1 MDIKLKNSRKLAVV
15 LVILVILLP
24 SLAMMIIRPHYIK
37 GQGNSEPNFN
47 TSSFMSTL
55 VQSNYV
61 LYAEEKQRENQ
72 AAMIPF
78 DIFFPSAINDKQTK
92 ENEEDKN
99 SGSKSNTS
107 SREISKE
114 SLDEEN
120 FPSSKYKNSYGDEYG
135 GYSSE
140 EAIIASANEI
150 SNYFSRWEHNFSTLR
165 SYLQYEVRDENGKV
179 IDSNATEEL
188 DPLLSQTKPE
198 ALDKKYAFGAIVKY
212 DESGNVS
219 QAEFFYGKPGNAT
232 QLLNEQVRQNPC
244 SSFDDQYG
252 MDAPFQKPQSN
263 EDNGQ
268 IGG

>member
-1 MDIKLKNSRKLAVV
+1 MDIKLIKSRKLAVV

-78 DIFFPSAINDKQTK
+78 DILFPSAINDKQTK

-150 SNYFSRWEHNFSTLR
+150 SNNFSRWENNFSTLR

-198 ALDKKYAFGAIVKY
+198 ALDKKYAFALL
-212 DESGNVS
+212 SNMMR
-219 QAEFFYGKPGNAT
+219 AEMYRRQSFSTENPAT
-232 QLLNEQVRQNPC
+232 PHSFSTNRSVRTHVPALTTNTAWMRL
-244 SSFDDQYG
+244 SRNHRA
-252 MDAPFQKPQSN
+252 APIS
-263 EDNGQ
+263 
-268 IGG
+268 I